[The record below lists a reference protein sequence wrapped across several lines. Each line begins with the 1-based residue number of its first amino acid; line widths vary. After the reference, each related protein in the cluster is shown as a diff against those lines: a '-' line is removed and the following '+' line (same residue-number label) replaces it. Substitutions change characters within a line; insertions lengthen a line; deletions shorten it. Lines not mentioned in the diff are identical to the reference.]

1 MQQSRNRFI
10 HKEIKPMAPSGWEGV
25 IGQKDQ
31 GVQTTR
37 LKINKKQEFSSGPVI
52 RTWRF
57 LCCGPGFNPQL
68 GN

>member
-10 HKEIKPMAPSGWEGV
+10 HKEIKPMASSGWEGV

-37 LKINKKQEFSSGPVI
+37 LKINKKKKKKKKQVNKIQGCNI
-52 RTWRF
+52 
-57 LCCGPGFNPQL
+57 
-68 GN
+68 